1 MPAPE
6 LQQLPADLSE
16 QRVGISYSGGGPLVL
31 IELGIAQAFVDL
43 KIIPAAIA
51 GVSAGAIAGT
61 AHALD
66 PVNGA
71 GIKAAAEALL
81 TLSDMKL
88 GLTRGQMVLKVIIAL
103 LSLRRLPNS
112 LADNRSVEQTTE
124 AVFQKLGAQP
134 GLTVGDFGKNGRV
147 PLFVGGTD
155 AEAGER
161 TWFAD
166 AVKVADALV
175 ASSAIPGVFPPRR
188 ITIDGKRR
196 VFVDGAVAQN
206 QPLSE
211 LVLTAKCGTLYACAV
226 GYDGEPQ
233 AVPSDALENVLK
245 SISIV
250 SHESSRLEQGY
261 LQLMFQQAGKGVA
274 HHIHPEG
281 PFDVQDFN
289 FTPDQ
294 IRTVMS
300 TACAQTKNYIQD
312 GRMPP
317 SVPVPVPAPAL
328 ATVTAPPPNDGGA
341 G

>member
-1 MPAPE
+1 VPAPQ

-16 QRVGISYSGGGPLVL
+16 GRVGISYSGGGPLVL

-43 KIIPAAIA
+43 KIVPAAIA

-81 TLSDMKL
+81 MLSNMKL
-88 GLTRGQMVLKVIIAL
+88 GLTRGQMVLKVLAAL
-103 LSLRRLPNS
+103 LSFRRLPDS
-112 LADNRSVEQTTE
+112 LADNGSVKQTAE
-124 AVFQKLGAQP
+124 VVFQKLGCQP

-161 TWFAD
+161 TWFGDQVQA
-166 AVKVADALV
+166 ADALI
-175 ASSAIPGVFPPRR
+175 ASSAIPGVFPPRT
-188 ITIDGKRR
+188 ITIDGKRM

-211 LVLTAKCGTLYACAV
+211 LVLTARCGTLYACAV

-233 AVPSDALENVLK
+233 AAPRDALENVLK

-261 LQLMFQQAGKGVA
+261 VQLMFQQAGKGVA

-281 PFDVQDFN
+281 PFDIKDFN
-289 FTPDQ
+289 FTQAQ
-294 IRTVMS
+294 IDLVMS
-300 TACAQTKNYIQD
+300 RACEQTKTYIQD

-317 SVPVPVPAPAL
+317 SVPVPSPAPAL
-328 ATVTAPPPNDGGA
+328 ATVAAPPP
-341 G
+341 